1 MWAIVRDITER
12 KQAEKGLR
20 RAEKQ
25 YRDIFED
32 ALEGI
37 YRTSPEGKS
46 VAANPALARMLGF
59 SSVEECVS
67 AISSSGSPAWL
78 DPEDQRAFLKLLEE
92 RDIVRGY
99 ECRCRR
105 KDGSK
110 IWVSLSTRRVP
121 GPDGTTVHYEGF
133 VEDITERKRSEE
145 AQRQQAAFNELMTGI
160 LTDFVICS
168 PSQVDAAVAKA
179 LESAAGFIGAD
190 HSLIIRFAPD
200 LRSWSATHEWCGPG
214 VSPRLAQFQR
224 VPMGTIPRNEQRL
237 LNGQIVRIN
246 SSDDY
251 PQEAVEER
259 RARSAE
265 GHFSDLTVPVRTKDG
280 IWNCIGL
287 HSHERPVTWSDDDVA
302 RLRMVGEAVATAL
315 ERKETMEVLRK
326 SEEKFS
332 KAFHASPV
340 AMTILSVATGRC
352 IEVNRAYEENTGL
365 RAEQIIG
372 RSPGELGIY
381 TGSDGPGNIDKLVIE
396 REGLRNLELQY
407 RSKGRYPRTA
417 LFSTELIEFGGE
429 PCSLL
434 VLEDITERKRIE
446 QGLRE
451 IGARILLVQEEERRR
466 VARELHDD
474 FSQRLALLAID
485 LEQLAQRPPS
495 AGHEWSARL
504 ESMWSQTQELTS
516 DLHRLSYQ
524 LHPSKLEDLGLVT
537 AVRSYCHGLL
547 KQAGLEVR
555 FSDANVPRVLPK
567 EISLCLYR
575 IVQEAL
581 HNVVKHSGV
590 KTATVDLSG
599 GPNEVRLVVSDSGR
613 GFVVNAAPGIDGL
626 GLVSMQ
632 ERVRHVGG
640 LWSIESHPF
649 GGTRIVVRIPVPS
662 HSARQQRIAG

>member
-1 MWAIVRDITER
+1 
-12 KQAEKGLR
+12 
-20 RAEKQ
+20 
-25 YRDIFED
+25 
-32 ALEGI
+32 
-37 YRTSPEGKS
+37 
-46 VAANPALARMLGF
+46 
-59 SSVEECVS
+59 
-67 AISSSGSPAWL
+67 
-78 DPEDQRAFLKLLEE
+78 
-92 RDIVRGY
+92 
-99 ECRCRR
+99 
-105 KDGSK
+105 
-110 IWVSLSTRRVP
+110 
-121 GPDGTTVHYEGF
+121 
-133 VEDITERKRSEE
+133 
-145 AQRQQAAFNELMTGI
+145 
-160 LTDFVICS
+160 
-168 PSQVDAAVAKA
+168 
-179 LESAAGFIGAD
+179 
-190 HSLIIRFAPD
+190 
-200 LRSWSATHEWCGPG
+200 
-214 VSPRLAQFQR
+214 
-224 VPMGTIPRNEQRL
+224 MGTIPLNEQQL
-237 LNGQIVRIN
+237 LNGQIIRIN
-246 SSDDY
+246 SPDDY

-259 RARSAE
+259 RAQSAE

-280 IWNCIGL
+280 IWNCIEM

-302 RLRMVGEAVATAL
+302 RLGMVSEAVATAL

-332 KAFHASPV
+332 RAFHASPV
-340 AMTILSVATGRC
+340 AMAIVSLATRRC
-352 IEVNRAYEENTGL
+352 IEVNRAYQENTGF
-365 RAEQIIG
+365 RAEEIIG
-372 RSPGELGIY
+372 RSGELGIY
-381 TGSDGPGNIDKLVIE
+381 TGSDGPGNIDELLIE
-396 REGLRNLELQY
+396 REGLRNIELQY
-407 RSKGRYPRTA
+407 RSKGGDLRTA
-417 LFSTELIEFGGE
+417 LLSTELIEFGGE

-434 VLEDITERKRIE
+434 VLEDITERKHIE
-446 QGLRE
+446 QGSRE
-451 IGARILLVQEEERRR
+451 LGARILLVQEEERRR

-537 AVRSYCHGLL
+537 AVRSYCHGLR

-555 FSDANVPRVLPK
+555 FSDANVPRALPK

-599 GPNEVRLVVSDSGR
+599 GANEVRLVISDSGR
-613 GFVVNAAPGIDGL
+613 GFVINAAPGSDGL
-626 GLVSMQ
+626 GLISMQ

-662 HSARQQRIAG
+662 HSARQHRIAG